1 MRSVAATEALAA
13 LEHGAQLVDVRS
25 PSMFARDAFA
35 GSVNV
40 PLEDV
45 RTGRLPNT
53 LLPGTLVIVVCE
65 HGQISELAGLYLEG
79 QGFEDVVNVL
89 GGLRALRGTPRP

>member
-13 LEHGAQLVDVRS
+13 IERGAQLVDVRS
-25 PSMFARDAFA
+25 PSAFAREALA
-35 GSVNV
+35 GSLNV

-45 RTGRLPNT
+45 RAGRLPNT
-53 LLPGTLVIVVCE
+53 LSLGTPVIVVCE

-79 QGFEDVVNVL
+79 QGFEDVANVL
-89 GGLRALRGTPRP
+89 GGLRALRATPPT